1 MDAAERALTTW
12 LDSAPNRERTGDFL
26 GMRLNALGA
35 VLARLPKPPAPL
47 TVAGTKGK
55 GSTLAL
61 VEAALL
67 AHGERTV
74 AFSSPHVTS
83 VLERWRMDGRSV
95 APELAWQAGQLV
107 RQAER
112 DLGDHLLTWYERAFA
127 LAVVLASSAPDIR
140 FLVEVGLGGRLDCAN
155 VLDAAVAVVTH
166 LSHDHREVLGPT
178 LRHIAG
184 EKLPIARPGRPLV
197 IARQSTEA
205 DAAIAEALADGVA
218 AGAVIHRPTSTT
230 FTLALAGA
238 HQQDNAATALLTVRL
253 LRGSLDEEKARAAM
267 ARVTLE
273 ARCQLILH
281 QDRRILVDGAHNGP
295 SVAATLAVARD
306 LLSPGFTVVLGLA
319 QDKELAEILATIPKD
334 VNVHRCAYA
343 SPRARRQDQWQDGAI
358 SLNGTPWHDD
368 IREALAAIP
377 GDLCVTGSFYL
388 AGEALSA
395 LADQAAPKA

>member
-1 MDAAERALTTW
+1 MDADERALTNW
-12 LDSAPNRERTGDFL
+12 LDAAPNRERTGDFL

-35 VLARLPKPPAPL
+35 VLERLPRPPDPL
-47 TVAGTKGK
+47 TIAGTKGK

-67 AHGERTV
+67 AHGERTL

-95 APELAWQAGQLV
+95 PAKLAWKAGQMV
-107 RQAER
+107 QRVE
-112 DLGDHLLTWYERAFA
+112 DNLGGNLLTWYERAFA
-127 LAVVLASSAPDIR
+127 LAVVLAGSAPDIR

-155 VLDAAVAVVTH
+155 VLNAAVAVVTH
-166 LSHDHREVLGPT
+166 LSHDHRDVLGPT

-197 IARQSTEA
+197 IARQSPEA
-205 DAAIAEALADGVA
+205 DLAITTAIADGVA
-218 AGAVIHRPTSTT
+218 AGAVVHRPVPSP

-238 HQQDNAATALLTVRL
+238 HQQDNAATALLAARL
-253 LRGSLDEEKARAAM
+253 LRGDLDEGNARVAM
-267 ARVTLE
+267 AQVTLA
-273 ARCQLILH
+273 ARCQLIRH
-281 QDRRILVDGAHNGP
+281 QGRRILIDGAHNGP

-306 LLSPGFTVVLGLA
+306 LLTPGFTVVLGLA
-319 QDKELAEILATIPKD
+319 QDKELAEIRAAIPGEIPL
-334 VNVHRCAYA
+334 HRCAYA
-343 SPRARRQDQWQDGAI
+343 SPRARRQDQWQDGAS

-368 IREALAAIP
+368 IREALGAIP

-395 LADQAAPKA
+395 LDAHSFPKA